1 MSLTTTLQNGGN
13 MDAGR
18 SHPAVVAREFL
29 FSMVQTHWADL
40 ANGHADG
47 TGNANRNGNRN
58 GYGSGVTM
66 ESVNKA
72 QDELERIEQQIGKL
86 EALSGRDAE
95 AGRMMQELHGRVS
108 ALRRQI
114 DAQLDAWQRTELARH
129 PQRPYLLDYVE
140 RIFTDWS
147 EIHGD
152 RNFADDAAII
162 CGMARFH
169 GEDVLI
175 VGHQKARDT
184 KQKVYRN
191 FGMPNPEGYRKAL
204 RAMQFA
210 EKFGRPILTF
220 VDTPGAYPG
229 IGAEERGQGEAIAR
243 NLREMAKLRVPIV
256 TTITG
261 EGGSGGALAIA
272 ASDRVLMM
280 ENSVYSVISPEGCAS
295 IMWRDPA
302 KRDVAAQAMRITAK
316 DLQDMKCI
324 DGIIQEPEGG
334 AHRDHEAAAVILD
347 AALQKYLA
355 ELKLLA
361 VGDLLQQ
368 RYQKF
373 RTMGQFYRVEG

>member
-1 MSLTTTLQNGGN
+1 MSSTRTLQNGGN
-13 MDAGR
+13 TDAGR

-29 FSMVQTHWADL
+29 FSMVQTHWAEL
-40 ANGHADG
+40 ANGHAN
-47 TGNANRNGNRN
+47 GNGSENGNRN
-58 GYGSGVTM
+58 GYGHGVSM

-86 EALSGRDAE
+86 EALPGQDAE
-95 AGRMMQELHGRVS
+95 AAKMMQELHGRVS

-114 DAQLDAWQRTELARH
+114 DSQLDAWQRTELARH
-129 PQRPYLLDYVE
+129 PQRPYLLDYIE

-162 CGMARFH
+162 CGIARFH
-169 GEDVLI
+169 GEEILI

-210 EKFGRPILTF
+210 AKFGRPIFTF

-280 ENSVYSVISPEGCAS
+280 QNSVYSVISPEGCAS
-295 IMWRDPA
+295 IMWRDPS

-334 AHRDHEAAAVILD
+334 AHRDHEAAAQMLD
-347 AALQKYLA
+347 AALVKYYGELKGLPVA
-355 ELKLLA
+355 EL
-361 VGDLLQQ
+361 VEQ